1 MIRTPFYISEGL
13 GWARAQIQ
21 KLYFDD
27 AEYTMQLD
35 SHMRFAPNWDTTLI
49 HMMKKTGSDKP
60 IISHYCPGF
69 STKDLANEEYLNK
82 QALLKMYCL
91 RFNETGT
98 VSFRSNYVPKEQ
110 RDGNPLPSMLVSG
123 HFYFTLASHIR
134 EYVYDPNL
142 YFAGDEV
149 SLATR
154 SWTRGWD
161 IFNPSEHV
169 VWHNYTREERVCHW
183 SDQKVG
189 YGSLHKESLKRLRQM
204 LHGEKNGKEIGI
216 YGLGEKRTLKD
227 FERISGINF
236 AQRELS
242 DRAKQGVFEV
252 EA

>member
-1 MIRTPFYISEGL
+1 
-13 GWARAQIQ
+13 
-21 KLYFDD
+21 
-27 AEYTMQLD
+27 
-35 SHMRFAPNWDTTLI
+35 
-49 HMMKKTGSDKP
+49 
-60 IISHYCPGF
+60 
-69 STKDLANEEYLNK
+69 
-82 QALLKMYCL
+82 
-91 RFNETGT
+91 
-98 VSFRSNYVPKEQ
+98 
-110 RDGNPLPSMLVSG
+110 MLVSG

-204 LHGEKNGKEIGI
+204 LHGEKNVKEIGI